1 MRCKSSGL
9 NWEQSTLDPFINETF
24 TGFLDDIFS
33 FFFSEGIP
41 RRIALHAGP
50 SSLFIAGHDGVG
62 RGDVGDA
69 SSRGNLFLVLEQH
82 AQAAL
87 QIGLIERSLR
97 GTLRRGPG
105 SGPREGRRRIG
116 AWRTSSSAASA
127 SASASAWLFL
137 TLPGSSS
144 RGTGSHRHGRR
155 PTSHGGRRTDSSRGR
170 RAASTAG
177 GP

>member
-9 NWEQSTLDPFINETF
+9 NWEQFALDPFINETF
-24 TGFLDDIFS
+24 TGFLDGIFS

-41 RRIALHAGP
+41 RRIALHAEA
-50 SSLFIAGHDGVG
+50 STLFIAGHDAVG

-69 SSRGNLFLVLEQH
+69 SSGGNLLLVLEQH
-82 AQAAL
+82 AQASF

-97 GTLRRGPG
+97 GPSRRGPG
-105 SGPREGRRRIG
+105 WSPWEGRRRVG
-116 AWRTSSSAASA
+116 TWRASSSAT

-137 TLPGSSS
+137 SLPGSSS

-155 PTSHGGRRTDSSRGR
+155 ADFSRGR

-177 GP
+177 GL